1 MNEQAFARRVTA
13 HLSAAAREVDDD
25 IAARL
30 RKARER
36 AIAAHRPAHGIAGVF
51 AGGGLRRLFPPMV
64 RPAAMAVAILAVV
77 LAGDYWVTWS
87 RVSTLQDV
95 DTALLIDDLPID
107 AYLDADFK
115 AWLQQDSRS

>member
-13 HLSAAAREVDDD
+13 HLSAAARDVDGD

-30 RKARER
+30 RQARER
-36 AIAAHRPAHGIAGVF
+36 AIAAHRPARGIAGMF
-51 AGGGLRRLFPPMV
+51 AGGILHRLVPPMI

-77 LAGDYWVTWS
+77 MAGDYWMTWS

-115 AWLQQDSRS
+115 AWLQQDSQS